1 LDIELADHQRSELDR
16 KIQTSWIAI
25 LVITS
30 VSGVWALILLIV
42 GDFPSAMVAG
52 DVFFG
57 YLISLILFQ
66 LNKPY
71 TARLYWVISA
81 AVGIFIGQMVATPGS
96 EIKDL
101 FLPVIGMPFL
111 AFSWSVEKRTTIV
124 AVLLAG
130 TAWLISEV
138 FLLEGALLQNFG
150 LDIKSPEETAMV
162 ALGIRT
168 TNLILLLVEFVA
180 FSAYAARSE
189 LLAFESSKKAEAS
202 ARSKGEFLANM
213 SHEIRTPMNGVIRMI
228 EVLEALEPTV
238 EQKNAITTIKSSAF
252 SLLRIIDDILDTA
265 KMEAGKLSIEPVPS
279 ELRPIIEG
287 VAETVRPT
295 ANHLGVNIRLWVDPL
310 LPEWVM
316 TDPGRLR
323 QVLLNLISNGVK
335 YSAKSLTQR
344 DGIVFVKLW
353 KSRGNHL
360 LIEIEDNGL
369 GMDSDLVSNLIQPFV
384 QGESSSTRR
393 VGGTGLGL
401 VISRNLIE
409 MFGGRIE
416 VSSQIGKG
424 STFTVFL
431 PLREASGPK
440 RMPDING
447 LSLVWVE
454 DDDFSVTDGIQLYF
468 KRSGCDAT
476 FVSDIEALADLDM
489 SKLPANTVFL
499 IASLDLDKIAKAR
512 FEIAALREDTPII
525 ELVNDRIR
533 PAGLVGKGHYILRI
547 YPMRFADL
555 HESVHVLAH
564 RKVPELPPETEVE
577 KSATAPDE
585 SKTILVVED
594 NPIIQ
599 LVIKRQLDML
609 GHSVEVADDGEAGLR
624 RWQGGSFDVVLT
636 DCHTPIMDGYD
647 LARAIRRSE
656 EQTGN
661 AAVPIIAITA
671 NALEGEA
678 EKCYAS
684 GMNGYLTKPFSLDQ
698 LRRAINDTKA

>member
-52 DVFFG
+52 GVFFG

-150 LDIKSPEETAMV
+150 LDMKSPEETAMV

-213 SHEIRTPMNGVIRMI
+213 SHEIRTPMNGVIGMI

-369 GMDSDLVSNLIQPFV
+369 GMDSDLVSNLFQPFV

-416 VSSQIGKG
+416 VSSQVGKG

-447 LSLVWVE
+447 LSLVWV
-454 DDDFSVTDGIQLYF
+454 
-468 KRSGCDAT
+468 
-476 FVSDIEALADLDM
+476 
-489 SKLPANTVFL
+489 
-499 IASLDLDKIAKAR
+499 
-512 FEIAALREDTPII
+512 
-525 ELVNDRIR
+525 
-533 PAGLVGKGHYILRI
+533 
-547 YPMRFADL
+547 
-555 HESVHVLAH
+555 
-564 RKVPELPPETEVE
+564 
-577 KSATAPDE
+577 
-585 SKTILVVED
+585 
-594 NPIIQ
+594 
-599 LVIKRQLDML
+599 
-609 GHSVEVADDGEAGLR
+609 
-624 RWQGGSFDVVLT
+624 
-636 DCHTPIMDGYD
+636 
-647 LARAIRRSE
+647 
-656 EQTGN
+656 
-661 AAVPIIAITA
+661 
-671 NALEGEA
+671 
-678 EKCYAS
+678 
-684 GMNGYLTKPFSLDQ
+684 
-698 LRRAINDTKA
+698 

>member
-252 SLLRIIDDILDTA
+252 S
-265 KMEAGKLSIEPVPS
+265 
-279 ELRPIIEG
+279 
-287 VAETVRPT
+287 
-295 ANHLGVNIRLWVDPL
+295 
-310 LPEWVM
+310 
-316 TDPGRLR
+316 
-323 QVLLNLISNGVK
+323 
-335 YSAKSLTQR
+335 
-344 DGIVFVKLW
+344 
-353 KSRGNHL
+353 
-360 LIEIEDNGL
+360 
-369 GMDSDLVSNLIQPFV
+369 
-384 QGESSSTRR
+384 
-393 VGGTGLGL
+393 
-401 VISRNLIE
+401 
-409 MFGGRIE
+409 
-416 VSSQIGKG
+416 
-424 STFTVFL
+424 
-431 PLREASGPK
+431 
-440 RMPDING
+440 
-447 LSLVWVE
+447 
-454 DDDFSVTDGIQLYF
+454 
-468 KRSGCDAT
+468 
-476 FVSDIEALADLDM
+476 
-489 SKLPANTVFL
+489 
-499 IASLDLDKIAKAR
+499 
-512 FEIAALREDTPII
+512 
-525 ELVNDRIR
+525 
-533 PAGLVGKGHYILRI
+533 
-547 YPMRFADL
+547 
-555 HESVHVLAH
+555 
-564 RKVPELPPETEVE
+564 
-577 KSATAPDE
+577 
-585 SKTILVVED
+585 
-594 NPIIQ
+594 
-599 LVIKRQLDML
+599 
-609 GHSVEVADDGEAGLR
+609 
-624 RWQGGSFDVVLT
+624 
-636 DCHTPIMDGYD
+636 
-647 LARAIRRSE
+647 
-656 EQTGN
+656 
-661 AAVPIIAITA
+661 
-671 NALEGEA
+671 
-678 EKCYAS
+678 
-684 GMNGYLTKPFSLDQ
+684 
-698 LRRAINDTKA
+698 